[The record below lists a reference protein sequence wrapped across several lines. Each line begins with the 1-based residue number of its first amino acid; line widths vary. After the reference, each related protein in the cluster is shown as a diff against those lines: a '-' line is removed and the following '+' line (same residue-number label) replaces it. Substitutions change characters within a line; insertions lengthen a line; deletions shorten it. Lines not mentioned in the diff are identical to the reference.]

1 MYQFVIPIHHVS
13 WSTRSVLEGIYEKY
27 KPKNIYVITSENE
40 IKILKDKS
48 NYWKI
53 KNLTLLDED
62 NFFLNKYGLTKND
75 IVSQITQ
82 NKPNYTPGWLY
93 QQIIKLGAN
102 DAIDHLDEVFVV
114 WDSDLLPV
122 NSWPILDNKKEKFAL
137 LQDKSYGNQDILN
150 SWKNLI
156 INVLGINPVEDERGT
171 FTSHHMIFKKK
182 HLKSLKLK
190 FKDHF
195 KSDQNWIKLI
205 IKAANIYGS
214 FGEYW
219 TYASWVNHINK
230 DDLNYYPYEKYG
242 LTTERFYD
250 DGNGLFSRKFKMHN
264 NFDEQE
270 DFYPSYSS
278 IIKFIDK
285 NYQFPPSSLSFETNI
300 RHTKK
305 KDKNIHLEEIR
316 SIWREKKTYDKD
328 NKIL

>member
-1 MYQFVIPIHHVS
+1 MYRFVIPVHHVT

-27 KPKNIYVITSENE
+27 KPKHIYVITSENE
-40 IKILKDKS
+40 IKILKDKL

-62 NFFLNKYGLTKND
+62 NFFLNKYSLTKND

-102 DAIDHLDEVFVV
+102 DAIEQLDDVFVV

-122 NSWPILDNKKEKFAL
+122 NSWPILDKKKEKFAL

-242 LTTERFYD
+242 LTTERFFD
-250 DGNGLFSRKFKMHN
+250 DGNGLFSKNYKKHISFK
-264 NFDEQE
+264 EQE

-278 IIKFIDK
+278 ILNFIRK
-285 NYQFPPSSLSFETNI
+285 NYRTLPSSLSFETNI

-305 KDKNIHLEEIR
+305 RHDDTHLEEKR
-316 SIWREKKTYDKD
+316 SIWREKKP
-328 NKIL
+328 N

>member
-1 MYQFVIPIHHVS
+1 MYQFVIPIHHVN
-13 WSTRSVLEGIYEKY
+13 WSTRSVLEGISQKY
-27 KPKNIYVITSENE
+27 KPKQINVVTSDHE
-40 IKILKDKS
+40 IKIFKDKS
-48 NYWKI
+48 NSWDI
-53 KNLTLLDED
+53 ENLTLLEED
-62 NFFLNKYGLTKND
+62 NFFLNKYGLTKKD

-82 NKPNYTPGWLY
+82 NKPNYSPGWLY
-93 QQIIKLGAN
+93 QQIIKLGASDIIDELDDVFLIW
-102 DAIDHLDEVFVV
+102 DA
-114 WDSDLLPV
+114 DLLPV
-122 NSWPILDNKKEKFAL
+122 RSWPILDKKKEKFAL

-156 INVLGINPVEDERGT
+156 TNILEINPVEDVRGT
-171 FTSHHMIFKKK
+171 FTSHHMVFNKKY
-182 HLKSLKLK
+182 LKSLKLK

-195 KSDQNWIKLI
+195 KSDQNWIELV

-250 DGNGLFSRKFKMHN
+250 DGNGLFSRKYKKFS
-264 NFDEQE
+264 NFDEKK

-278 IIKFIDK
+278 ILNFIDK
-285 NYQFPPSSLSFETNI
+285 NYQLPPSSLSFETNI

-305 KDKNIHLEEIR
+305 KDENIHLEEKR
-316 SIWREKKTYDKD
+316 SIWREKVYDRD
-328 NKIL
+328 

>member
-1 MYQFVIPIHHVS
+1 MYQFVIPVHHVT

-27 KPKNIYVITSENE
+27 KPKHIYVITSENE

-102 DAIDHLDEVFVV
+102 DVIDQLDEVFVV

-122 NSWPILDNKKEKFAL
+122 RSWPILNEKKEKFAL

-242 LTTERFYD
+242 LTTERFFD
-250 DGNGLFSRKFKMHN
+250 DGNGLFSKNYKKHISFK
-264 NFDEQE
+264 EQE

-278 IIKFIDK
+278 ILNFIRK
-285 NYQFPPSSLSFETNI
+285 NYRTLPSSLSFETNI

-305 KDKNIHLEEIR
+305 RHDDTHLEEKR
-316 SIWREKKTYDKD
+316 SIWREKKP
-328 NKIL
+328 N

>member
-1 MYQFVIPIHHVS
+1 MYQFVIPVHHVT

-27 KPKNIYVITSENE
+27 NPKHIYVITSENE
-40 IKILKDKS
+40 IKILKDKL

-62 NFFLNKYGLTKND
+62 NFFLNKYSLTKND

-102 DAIDHLDEVFVV
+102 DAIEQLDDVFVV

-122 NSWPILDNKKEKFAL
+122 NSWPILDKKKEKFAL

-242 LTTERFYD
+242 LTTERFFD
-250 DGNGLFSRKFKMHN
+250 DGNGLFSKNYKKQISFK
-264 NFDEQE
+264 EKE

-278 IIKFIDK
+278 ILNFIRK
-285 NYQFPPSSLSFETNI
+285 NYLSLPSSLSFETNI

-305 KDKNIHLEEIR
+305 RDDNIHLEEKR
-316 SIWREKKTYDKD
+316 SIWREKKP
-328 NKIL
+328 NL

>member
-1 MYQFVIPIHHVS
+1 MYQFVIPIHHVN
-13 WSTRSVLEGIYEKY
+13 WSTRSVLEGISKKY
-27 KPKNIYVITSENE
+27 KPKQIYVVTSDHE
-40 IKILKDKS
+40 IKTFKDKS
-48 NYWKI
+48 NSWDI
-53 KNLTLLDED
+53 RNLTLLDED
-62 NFFLNKYGLTKND
+62 IFFSNKYSLTKKD

-82 NKPNYTPGWLY
+82 NKPNYSPGWLY
-93 QQIIKLGAN
+93 QQIIKLGAS
-102 DAIDHLDEVFVV
+102 DVIDELEDVFLV
-114 WDSDLLPV
+114 WDADLLPV
-122 NSWPILDNKKEKFAL
+122 KSWPILDEKKEKFAL
-137 LQDKSYGNQDILN
+137 LQDKSYGNQDVLN

-156 INVLGINPVEDERGT
+156 INVLEINPVEDIRGT
-171 FTSHHMIFKKK
+171 FTSHHMVFKKK
-182 HLKSLKLK
+182 YLKSLKLK

-195 KSDQNWIKLI
+195 KSDQNWIELV

-250 DGNGLFSRKFKMHN
+250 DGNGLFSRKYKKFS

-278 IIKFIDK
+278 IINFIDK
-285 NYQFPPSSLSFETNI
+285 NYQLPPSSLSFETNI

-305 KDKNIHLEEIR
+305 KDENIHLEEKR
-316 SIWREKKTYDKD
+316 SIWREKS
-328 NKIL
+328 L

>member
-1 MYQFVIPIHHVS
+1 M
-13 WSTRSVLEGIYEKY
+13 
-27 KPKNIYVITSENE
+27 
-40 IKILKDKS
+40 
-48 NYWKI
+48 
-53 KNLTLLDED
+53 
-62 NFFLNKYGLTKND
+62 
-75 IVSQITQ
+75 
-82 NKPNYTPGWLY
+82 
-93 QQIIKLGAN
+93 
-102 DAIDHLDEVFVV
+102 V

-122 NSWPILDNKKEKFAL
+122 KSWPILNEKKEKFAL
-137 LQDKSYGNQDILN
+137 LQDKSYGNKDILN

-182 HLKSLKLK
+182 YLKSLKLK

-195 KSDQNWIKLI
+195 QSDQNWIKLI

-230 DDLNYYPYEKYG
+230 EDLNYYPYEKYG
-242 LTTERFYD
+242 LTTERFFD
-250 DGNGLFSRKFKMHN
+250 DGNGLFSKNYKKHISFK
-264 NFDEQE
+264 EQE

-278 IIKFIDK
+278 ILNFISK
-285 NYQFPPSSLSFETNI
+285 NYLSLPSSLSFETNI

-305 KDKNIHLEEIR
+305 RDNNIHLEEKR

>member
-1 MYQFVIPIHHVS
+1 MYQFVIPVHHVT

-27 KPKNIYVITSENE
+27 NPKHIYVITSENE
-40 IKILKDKS
+40 IKILKDKL

-62 NFFLNKYGLTKND
+62 NFFLNKYSLTKND

-102 DAIDHLDEVFVV
+102 DAIEQLDDVFVV

-122 NSWPILDNKKEKFAL
+122 NSWPILDKKKEKFAL

-230 DDLNYYPYEKYG
+230 EDLNYYPYEKYG
-242 LTTERFYD
+242 LTTERFFD
-250 DGNGLFSRKFKMHN
+250 DGNGLFSKNYKKQISFK
-264 NFDEQE
+264 EKE

-278 IIKFIDK
+278 ILNFIRK
-285 NYQFPPSSLSFETNI
+285 NYLSLPSSLSFETNI

-305 KDKNIHLEEIR
+305 RDDNIHLEEKR
-316 SIWREKKTYDKD
+316 SIWREKKP
-328 NKIL
+328 NL

>member
-1 MYQFVIPIHHVS
+1 MYQFVIPVHHVT

-27 KPKNIYVITSENE
+27 KPKRIYVITSENE
-40 IKILKDKS
+40 IKILEDKS

-102 DAIDHLDEVFVV
+102 DAIDQLDEVFVV

-122 NSWPILDNKKEKFAL
+122 NSWPILDKKKEKFAL

-195 KSDQNWIKLI
+195 KSEQNWIELI
-205 IKAANIYGS
+205 LKAANIYGS

-242 LTTERFYD
+242 LTTERFFD
-250 DGNGLFSRKFKMHN
+250 DGNGLFSKNYKKHISFK
-264 NFDEQE
+264 EQE

-278 IIKFIDK
+278 ILNFIRK
-285 NYQFPPSSLSFETNI
+285 NYRTLPSSLSFETNI

-305 KDKNIHLEEIR
+305 RHDDTHLEEKR
-316 SIWREKKTYDKD
+316 SIWREKKP
-328 NKIL
+328 NL

>member
-1 MYQFVIPIHHVS
+1 MYQFVIPVHHVT

-27 KPKNIYVITSENE
+27 KPKCIYVITSENE
-40 IKILKDKS
+40 IKILKDKL

-102 DAIDHLDEVFVV
+102 DAIDQLDEVFVV

-122 NSWPILDNKKEKFAL
+122 KSWPILDEKKEKFAL

-242 LTTERFYD
+242 LTTERFFD
-250 DGNGLFSRKFKMHN
+250 DGNGLFSKNYKKHISFK
-264 NFDEQE
+264 EQE

-278 IIKFIDK
+278 ILNFIRK
-285 NYQFPPSSLSFETNI
+285 NYRSLPSSLSFETNI

-305 KDKNIHLEEIR
+305 RDDNIHLEEKR
-316 SIWREKKTYDKD
+316 SIWREKKP
-328 NKIL
+328 NL

>member
-1 MYQFVIPIHHVS
+1 MYQFVIPVHHVT

-27 KPKNIYVITSENE
+27 NPKHIYVITSENE
-40 IKILKDKS
+40 IKILKDKL

-82 NKPNYTPGWLY
+82 NKLNYTPGWLY

-102 DAIDHLDEVFVV
+102 DAIDQLDEVFVV

-122 NSWPILDNKKEKFAL
+122 NSWPILDEKKEKFAL

-230 DDLNYYPYEKYG
+230 EDLNYYPYEKYG
-242 LTTERFYD
+242 LTTERFFD
-250 DGNGLFSRKFKMHN
+250 DGNGLFSKNYKKHISFK
-264 NFDEQE
+264 EQE

-278 IIKFIDK
+278 ILNFIRK
-285 NYQFPPSSLSFETNI
+285 NYRSLPSSLSFETNI

-305 KDKNIHLEEIR
+305 RDDNIHLEEKR
-316 SIWREKKTYDKD
+316 SIWREKKP
-328 NKIL
+328 NL

>member
-1 MYQFVIPIHHVS
+1 MYRFVIPVHHVT
-13 WSTRSVLEGIYEKY
+13 WSTRAVLEGIYEKY
-27 KPKNIYVITSENE
+27 KPKHIYVITSENE

-102 DAIDHLDEVFVV
+102 DAIDQLDEVFVV

-122 NSWPILDNKKEKFAL
+122 NSWPILDKKKEKFAL

-205 IKAANIYGS
+205 IKATNIYGS

-242 LTTERFYD
+242 LTTERFFD
-250 DGNGLFSRKFKMHN
+250 DGNGLFSKNYKIQTNFK
-264 NFDEQE
+264 EQE
-270 DFYPSYSS
+270 DFYPSYTS
-278 IIKFIDK
+278 ILNFIGK
-285 NYQFPPSSLSFETNI
+285 NYLSLPSSLSFETNV
-300 RHTKK
+300 RHLKK
-305 KDKNIHLEEIR
+305 RDDNIHLEEKR
-316 SIWREKKTYDKD
+316 SIWREKKP
-328 NKIL
+328 NL

>member
-1 MYQFVIPIHHVS
+1 MYRFVIPVHHVT
-13 WSTRSVLEGIYEKY
+13 WSTRAVLEGIYEKY
-27 KPKNIYVITSENE
+27 KPKHIYVITSENE
-40 IKILKDKS
+40 IKILKDKL
-48 NYWKI
+48 NYWKT

-62 NFFLNKYGLTKND
+62 NFFLNKYSLTKND

-102 DAIDHLDEVFVV
+102 DAIEQLDDVFVV

-122 NSWPILDNKKEKFAL
+122 NSWPILDKKKEKFAL

-242 LTTERFYD
+242 LTTERFFD
-250 DGNGLFSRKFKMHN
+250 DGNGLFSKNYKKHISFK
-264 NFDEQE
+264 EQE

-278 IIKFIDK
+278 ILNFIRK
-285 NYQFPPSSLSFETNI
+285 NYRTLPSSLSFETNI

-305 KDKNIHLEEIR
+305 RHDDTHLEEKR
-316 SIWREKKTYDKD
+316 SIWREKKP
-328 NKIL
+328 N

>member
-1 MYQFVIPIHHVS
+1 MYQFVIPVHHVT

-27 KPKNIYVITSENE
+27 NPKHIYVITSENE
-40 IKILKDKS
+40 IKILKDKL

-62 NFFLNKYGLTKND
+62 NFFLNKYSLTKND

-102 DAIDHLDEVFVV
+102 DVIDQLDEVFVV

-122 NSWPILDNKKEKFAL
+122 RSWPILNEKKEKFAL

-242 LTTERFYD
+242 LTTERFFD
-250 DGNGLFSRKFKMHN
+250 DGNGLFSKNYKKHISFK
-264 NFDEQE
+264 EQE

-278 IIKFIDK
+278 ILNFIRK
-285 NYQFPPSSLSFETNI
+285 NYRTLPSSLSFETNI

-305 KDKNIHLEEIR
+305 RHDDTHLEEKR
-316 SIWREKKTYDKD
+316 SIWREKKP
-328 NKIL
+328 N

>member
-1 MYQFVIPIHHVS
+1 MYQFVIPVHHVT
-13 WSTRSVLEGIYEKY
+13 WSTRAVLEGIYEKY
-27 KPKNIYVITSENE
+27 KPKHIYVITSENE

-102 DAIDHLDEVFVV
+102 DVIDQLDEVFVV

-122 NSWPILDNKKEKFAL
+122 NSWPILDKKKEKFAL

-195 KSDQNWIKLI
+195 KSEQNWIKLI

-242 LTTERFYD
+242 LTTERFFD
-250 DGNGLFSRKFKMHN
+250 DGNGLFSKNYKKHISFK
-264 NFDEQE
+264 EQE

-278 IIKFIDK
+278 ILNFIRK
-285 NYQFPPSSLSFETNI
+285 NYLSLPSSLSFERQYQSLGKKIFPNI
-300 RHTKK
+300 
-305 KDKNIHLEEIR
+305 NI
-316 SIWREKKTYDKD
+316 SYF
-328 NKIL
+328 

>member
-1 MYQFVIPIHHVS
+1 MYQFVIPIHHVN

-27 KPKNIYVITSENE
+27 KPKHIYVITSENE
-40 IKILKDKS
+40 IKILKNKS
-48 NYWKI
+48 ANWKI
-53 KNLTLLDED
+53 ENLTLLDED
-62 NFFLNKYGLTKND
+62 IFFLKKYGLTKAD

-93 QQIIKLGAN
+93 QQIIKLGADDVIN
-102 DAIDHLDEVFVV
+102 EIEEVFVV

-122 NSWPILDNKKEKFAL
+122 KSWPLVDEKKEKFAL
-137 LQDKSYGNQDILN
+137 LQDKSHGNQDVLN

-156 INVLGINPVEDERGT
+156 TNVLKINPVQDVRGT

-182 HLKSLKLK
+182 YLKSLKSK

-195 KSDQNWIKLI
+195 KSDQNWIELI

-219 TYASWVNHINK
+219 TYASWVNHIDKN
-230 DDLNYYPYEKYG
+230 DLNYYPYEKYG

-250 DGNGLFSRKFKMHN
+250 DGNGLFSKEYKKYT
-264 NFDEQE
+264 NFDEQD

-278 IIKFIDK
+278 ILNFIDK
-285 NYQFPPSSLSFETNI
+285 YYHTHPSSLSFETNI
-300 RHTKK
+300 RHSKK
-305 KDKNIHLEEIR
+305 KVENIHLEEIR
-316 SIWREKKTYDKD
+316 SIWKEKKS
-328 NKIL
+328 L

>member
-1 MYQFVIPIHHVS
+1 MYQFVIPVHHVT

-27 KPKNIYVITSENE
+27 KPKDIYVITSENE

-48 NYWKI
+48 NNWKI

-102 DAIDHLDEVFVV
+102 DAIDQLDEVFVV

-122 NSWPILDNKKEKFAL
+122 RSWPILNEKKEKFAL

-156 INVLGINPVEDERGT
+156 KNVLKINPAEDERGT

-230 DDLNYYPYEKYG
+230 NDLNYYPYEKYG
-242 LTTERFYD
+242 LTTERFFD
-250 DGNGLFSRKFKMHN
+250 DGNGLFSKNYKKHISFK
-264 NFDEQE
+264 EQE

-278 IIKFIDK
+278 ILNFIRK
-285 NYQFPPSSLSFETNI
+285 NYRSLPSSLSFETNI

-305 KDKNIHLEEIR
+305 RDDNIHLEEKR
-316 SIWREKKTYDKD
+316 SIWREKKP
-328 NKIL
+328 NL

>member
-1 MYQFVIPIHHVS
+1 MT

-27 KPKNIYVITSENE
+27 NPKHIYVITSENE
-40 IKILKDKS
+40 IKILKDKL

-62 NFFLNKYGLTKND
+62 NFFLNKYSLTKND

-102 DAIDHLDEVFVV
+102 DAIEQLDDVFVV

-122 NSWPILDNKKEKFAL
+122 NSWPILDKKKEKFAL

-242 LTTERFYD
+242 LTTERFFD
-250 DGNGLFSRKFKMHN
+250 DGNGLFSKNYKKHISFK
-264 NFDEQE
+264 EQE

-278 IIKFIDK
+278 ILNFIRK
-285 NYQFPPSSLSFETNI
+285 NYRTLPSSLSFETNI

-305 KDKNIHLEEIR
+305 RHDDTHLEEKR
-316 SIWREKKTYDKD
+316 SIWREKKP
-328 NKIL
+328 N

>member
-1 MYQFVIPIHHVS
+1 MYQFVIPIHHVN
-13 WSTRSVLEGIYEKY
+13 WSTRSVLEGISQKY
-27 KPKNIYVITSENE
+27 KPKQIYIVTSGHE
-40 IKILKDKS
+40 IKIFKDKS
-48 NYWKI
+48 NSWDI
-53 KNLTLLDED
+53 ENLTLLDED
-62 NFFLNKYGLTKND
+62 NFFLNKYGLTKKD

-82 NKPNYTPGWLY
+82 NKPNYSSGWLY
-93 QQIIKLGAN
+93 QQIIKLGASDVIDELEDVFLIW
-102 DAIDHLDEVFVV
+102 DA
-114 WDSDLLPV
+114 DLLPV
-122 NSWPILDNKKEKFAL
+122 KSWPILDEKKEKFAL
-137 LQDKSYGNQDILN
+137 LQDKSYGNQDVLN

-156 INVLGINPVEDERGT
+156 TNILEINPVEDIRGT
-171 FTSHHMIFKKK
+171 FTSHHMVFKKK
-182 HLKSLKLK
+182 YLKSLKLK

-195 KSDQNWIKLI
+195 KSDQNWIELI

-250 DGNGLFSRKFKMHN
+250 DGNGLFSRKYKKFS
-264 NFDEQE
+264 NFDEQK

-278 IIKFIDK
+278 IINFIDK

-305 KDKNIHLEEIR
+305 KDENVHLEEKR
-316 SIWREKKTYDKD
+316 SIWREKVYDRD
-328 NKIL
+328 

>member
-1 MYQFVIPIHHVS
+1 MYQFVIPVHHVT

-27 KPKNIYVITSENE
+27 KPKHIYIITSENE

-82 NKPNYTPGWLY
+82 NKTNYTPGWLY

-102 DAIDHLDEVFVV
+102 DAIDQLDEVFVV

-122 NSWPILDNKKEKFAL
+122 NSWPILDEKKEKFAL

-242 LTTERFYD
+242 LTTERFFD
-250 DGNGLFSRKFKMHN
+250 DGNGLFSKNYKKHISFK
-264 NFDEQE
+264 EQE

-278 IIKFIDK
+278 ILNFIRK
-285 NYQFPPSSLSFETNI
+285 NYRSLPSSLSFETNI

-305 KDKNIHLEEIR
+305 RDENIHLEEKR
-316 SIWREKKTYDKD
+316 SIWREKKP
-328 NKIL
+328 NL

>member
-1 MYQFVIPIHHVS
+1 MYRFVIPVHHVT
-13 WSTRSVLEGIYEKY
+13 WTTRAVLEGIYEKY
-27 KPKNIYVITSENE
+27 KPKHIYVITSENE
-40 IKILKDKS
+40 IKILKDKL

-62 NFFLNKYGLTKND
+62 NFFLNIYSLTKND

-82 NKPNYTPGWLY
+82 NKLNYTPGWLY

-102 DAIDHLDEVFVV
+102 DAIDQLDEVFVV

-122 NSWPILDNKKEKFAL
+122 RSWPILDEKKEKFAL

-242 LTTERFYD
+242 LTTERFFD
-250 DGNGLFSRKFKMHN
+250 DGNGLFSKNYKKQISFK
-264 NFDEQE
+264 EKE

-278 IIKFIDK
+278 ILNFIRK
-285 NYQFPPSSLSFETNI
+285 NYLSLPSSLSFETNI

-305 KDKNIHLEEIR
+305 RDDNIHLEEKR
-316 SIWREKKTYDKD
+316 SIWREKKP
-328 NKIL
+328 NL

>member
-1 MYQFVIPIHHVS
+1 MYQFVIPVHHVT

-27 KPKNIYVITSENE
+27 NPKHIYVITSENE
-40 IKILKDKS
+40 IKILKDKL

-102 DAIDHLDEVFVV
+102 DVIDQLDEVFVV

-122 NSWPILDNKKEKFAL
+122 RSWPILDEKKEKFAL

-242 LTTERFYD
+242 LTTERFFD
-250 DGNGLFSRKFKMHN
+250 DGNGLFSKNYKKHISFK
-264 NFDEQE
+264 EQE

-278 IIKFIDK
+278 ILNFIRK
-285 NYQFPPSSLSFETNI
+285 NYRTLPSSLSFETNI

-305 KDKNIHLEEIR
+305 RHDDTHLEEKR
-316 SIWREKKTYDKD
+316 SIWREKKP
-328 NKIL
+328 N

>member
-1 MYQFVIPIHHVS
+1 MYQFVIPVHHVT

-27 KPKNIYVITSENE
+27 NPKHIYVITSENE
-40 IKILKDKS
+40 IKILKDKL

-62 NFFLNKYGLTKND
+62 NFFLNKYSLTKND

-102 DAIDHLDEVFVV
+102 DAIEQLDDVFVV

-122 NSWPILDNKKEKFAL
+122 NSWPILDKKKEKFAL

-195 KSDQNWIKLI
+195 KSDQNWIKLL

-242 LTTERFYD
+242 LTTERFFD
-250 DGNGLFSRKFKMHN
+250 DGNGLFSKNYKKHISFK
-264 NFDEQE
+264 EQE

-278 IIKFIDK
+278 ILNFIRK
-285 NYQFPPSSLSFETNI
+285 NYRTLPSSLSFETNI

-305 KDKNIHLEEIR
+305 RHDDTHLEEKR
-316 SIWREKKTYDKD
+316 SIWREKKP
-328 NKIL
+328 N

>member
-1 MYQFVIPIHHVS
+1 MYQFVIPIHHVN
-13 WSTRSVLEGIYEKY
+13 WSTRSVLEGISKKY
-27 KPKNIYVITSENE
+27 KPKQIYVVTSDHE
-40 IKILKDKS
+40 IKTFKDKS
-48 NYWKI
+48 NSWDI
-53 KNLTLLDED
+53 ENLTLLDED
-62 NFFLNKYGLTKND
+62 NFFLNKYGLTKKD

-82 NKPNYTPGWLY
+82 NKPNYSSGWLY
-93 QQIIKLGAN
+93 QQIIKLGAS
-102 DAIDHLDEVFVV
+102 DVIDELEDVFLV
-114 WDSDLLPV
+114 WDADLLPV
-122 NSWPILDNKKEKFAL
+122 KTWPILDEKKEKFAL
-137 LQDKSYGNQDILN
+137 LQDKSYGNQDVLS

-156 INVLGINPVEDERGT
+156 TNVLEINPVEDIRGT
-171 FTSHHMIFKKK
+171 FTSHHMVFKKK
-182 HLKSLKLK
+182 YLKSLKLK

-195 KSDQNWIKLI
+195 KSDQNWIELI

-250 DGNGLFSRKFKMHN
+250 DGNGLFSRKYKKFS

-278 IIKFIDK
+278 IINFIDK
-285 NYQFPPSSLSFETNI
+285 NYQLPPSSLSFETNI

-305 KDKNIHLEEIR
+305 KDENIHLEEKR
-316 SIWREKKTYDKD
+316 SIWREKS
-328 NKIL
+328 L

>member
-1 MYQFVIPIHHVS
+1 MYQFVIPVHHVT

-27 KPKNIYVITSENE
+27 KPKHIYVITSENE

-102 DAIDHLDEVFVV
+102 DAIDQLDEVFVV

-205 IKAANIYGS
+205 IKATNIYGS

-230 DDLNYYPYEKYG
+230 EDLNYYPYEKYG
-242 LTTERFYD
+242 LTTERFFD
-250 DGNGLFSRKFKMHN
+250 DGNGLFSKNYKIQTNFK
-264 NFDEQE
+264 EQE
-270 DFYPSYSS
+270 DFYPSYTS
-278 IIKFIDK
+278 ILNFIGK
-285 NYQFPPSSLSFETNI
+285 NYLSLPSSLSFETNV
-300 RHTKK
+300 RHLKK
-305 KDKNIHLEEIR
+305 RDDNIHLEEKR
-316 SIWREKKTYDKD
+316 SIWREKKP
-328 NKIL
+328 NL

>member
-1 MYQFVIPIHHVS
+1 MYQFVIPVHHVT

-27 KPKNIYVITSENE
+27 KPKHIYVITSENE

-102 DAIDHLDEVFVV
+102 DVIDQLDEVFVV

-122 NSWPILDNKKEKFAL
+122 RSWPILDEKKEKFAL

-182 HLKSLKLK
+182 YLKSLKLK

-195 KSDQNWIKLI
+195 KSDQNWIKLL

-242 LTTERFYD
+242 LTTERFFD
-250 DGNGLFSRKFKMHN
+250 DGNGLFSKNYKKHISFK
-264 NFDEQE
+264 EQE

-278 IIKFIDK
+278 ILNFIRK
-285 NYQFPPSSLSFETNI
+285 NYLSLPSSLSFETNI

-305 KDKNIHLEEIR
+305 GDDNIHLEEKR
-316 SIWREKKTYDKD
+316 SFWREK
-328 NKIL
+328 NPNL

>member
-1 MYQFVIPIHHVS
+1 MYQFVIPVHHVT
-13 WSTRSVLEGIYEKY
+13 WSTRAVLEGIYEKY
-27 KPKNIYVITSENE
+27 KPKHIYVITSENE
-40 IKILKDKS
+40 IKILKDKL
-48 NYWKI
+48 NYWKT

-62 NFFLNKYGLTKND
+62 NFFLNKYSLTKND

-102 DAIDHLDEVFVV
+102 DAIEQLDDVFVV

-122 NSWPILDNKKEKFAL
+122 NSWPILDKKKEKFAL

-205 IKAANIYGS
+205 IKATNIYGS

-242 LTTERFYD
+242 LTTERFFD
-250 DGNGLFSRKFKMHN
+250 DGNGLFSKNYKKHISFK
-264 NFDEQE
+264 EQE

-278 IIKFIDK
+278 ILNFIRK
-285 NYQFPPSSLSFETNI
+285 NYRTLPSSLSFETNI

-305 KDKNIHLEEIR
+305 RHDDTHLEEKR
-316 SIWREKKTYDKD
+316 SIWREKKP
-328 NKIL
+328 N

>member
-1 MYQFVIPIHHVS
+1 MYQFVIPVHHVT

-27 KPKNIYVITSENE
+27 KPKHIYVITSENE
-40 IKILKDKS
+40 IKILKDKL

-62 NFFLNKYGLTKND
+62 NFFLNKYSLTKND

-102 DAIDHLDEVFVV
+102 DAIEQLDDVFVV

-122 NSWPILDNKKEKFAL
+122 NSWPILDKKKEKFAL

-242 LTTERFYD
+242 LTTERFFD
-250 DGNGLFSRKFKMHN
+250 DGNGLFSKNYKKHISFE
-264 NFDEQE
+264 EQE

-278 IIKFIDK
+278 ILNFIRK
-285 NYQFPPSSLSFETNI
+285 NYLSLPSSLSFETNI

-305 KDKNIHLEEIR
+305 RDDNIHLEEKR
-316 SIWREKKTYDKD
+316 SIWREKKP
-328 NKIL
+328 NL

>member
-1 MYQFVIPIHHVS
+1 MYQFVIPVHHVT

-27 KPKNIYVITSENE
+27 NPKHIYVITSENE
-40 IKILKDKS
+40 IKILKDKL

-62 NFFLNKYGLTKND
+62 NFFLNKYSLTKND

-102 DAIDHLDEVFVV
+102 DAIEQLDDVFVV
-114 WDSDLLPV
+114 WDTDLLPV
-122 NSWPILDNKKEKFAL
+122 NSWPILDKKKEKFAL

-242 LTTERFYD
+242 LTTERFFD
-250 DGNGLFSRKFKMHN
+250 DGNGLFSKNYKKHISFK
-264 NFDEQE
+264 EQE

-278 IIKFIDK
+278 ILNFIRK
-285 NYQFPPSSLSFETNI
+285 NYRTLPSSLSFETNI

-305 KDKNIHLEEIR
+305 RHDDTHLEEKR
-316 SIWREKKTYDKD
+316 SIWREKKP
-328 NKIL
+328 N

>member
-1 MYQFVIPIHHVS
+1 MYQFVIPVHHVT

-27 KPKNIYVITSENE
+27 KPKHIYVITSKNE

-48 NYWKI
+48 NNWKI

-62 NFFLNKYGLTKND
+62 NFFLKKYGFTKND

-102 DAIDHLDEVFVV
+102 DAIDQLDEVFVV

-122 NSWPILDNKKEKFAL
+122 RSWPILDKKKEKFAL

-242 LTTERFYD
+242 LTTERFFD
-250 DGNGLFSRKFKMHN
+250 DGNGLFSKNYKKHISFK
-264 NFDEQE
+264 EQE

-278 IIKFIDK
+278 ILNFIRK
-285 NYQFPPSSLSFETNI
+285 NYRTLPSSLSFETNI

-305 KDKNIHLEEIR
+305 RHDDTHLEEKR
-316 SIWREKKTYDKD
+316 SIWREKKP
-328 NKIL
+328 N

>member
-1 MYQFVIPIHHVS
+1 MYQFVIPVHHVT

-27 KPKNIYVITSENE
+27 NPKHIYVITSENE
-40 IKILKDKS
+40 IKILKDKL

-62 NFFLNKYGLTKND
+62 NFFLNKYSLTKND

-102 DAIDHLDEVFVV
+102 DAIEQLDDVFVV

-122 NSWPILDNKKEKFAL
+122 NSWPILDKKKEKFAL

-242 LTTERFYD
+242 LTTERFFD
-250 DGNGLFSRKFKMHN
+250 DGNGLFSKNYKKHISFK
-264 NFDEQE
+264 EQE

-278 IIKFIDK
+278 ILNFIRK
-285 NYQFPPSSLSFETNI
+285 NYLSLPSSLSFETNI

-305 KDKNIHLEEIR
+305 RHDDTHLEEKR
-316 SIWREKKTYDKD
+316 SIWREKKP
-328 NKIL
+328 N

>member
-1 MYQFVIPIHHVS
+1 MYQFVIPVHHVT

-27 KPKNIYVITSENE
+27 NPKHIYVITSENE
-40 IKILKDKS
+40 IKILKDKL

-62 NFFLNKYGLTKND
+62 NFFLNKYSLTKND

-102 DAIDHLDEVFVV
+102 DAIEQLDDVFVV

-122 NSWPILDNKKEKFAL
+122 NSWPILDKKKEKFAL

-195 KSDQNWIKLI
+195 KSDHNWIKLI

-242 LTTERFYD
+242 LTTERFFD
-250 DGNGLFSRKFKMHN
+250 DGNGLFSKNYKKHISFK
-264 NFDEQE
+264 EQE

-278 IIKFIDK
+278 ILNFIRK
-285 NYQFPPSSLSFETNI
+285 NYRTLPSSLSFETNI

-305 KDKNIHLEEIR
+305 RHDDTHLEEKR
-316 SIWREKKTYDKD
+316 SIWREKKP
-328 NKIL
+328 N